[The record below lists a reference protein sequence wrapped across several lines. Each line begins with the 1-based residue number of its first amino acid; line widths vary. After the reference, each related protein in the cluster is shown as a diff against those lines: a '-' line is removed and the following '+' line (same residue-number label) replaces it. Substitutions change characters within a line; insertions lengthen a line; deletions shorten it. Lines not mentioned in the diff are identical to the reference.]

1 MKKKFCSSIT
11 YIIHTTF
18 ITVFLVHVTIVVV
31 SIFNPEIPDVES
43 SQRDLE
49 DIEFPISFRIC
60 IHHLEAPTI
69 KNQIFKD
76 AGYKNYYAF
85 FKGRSLYN
93 KSHYGFLG
101 HLENGSTKFASF
113 EGNFKSNY

>member
-1 MKKKFCSSIT
+1 MGALEALLGITIAFAQNRTTKKDIS
-11 YIIHTTF
+11 H
-18 ITVFLVHVTIVVV
+18 VV

-60 IHHLEAPTI
+60 IHHLEAPII
-69 KNQIFKD
+69 KNQKFKD

>member
-18 ITVFLVHVTIVVV
+18 ITVFLVHVTIVVA

-43 SQRDLE
+43 SQRNLE

-69 KNQIFKD
+69 KNQKFKD